1 MKQRLPL
8 TAAFLALALAA
19 SATAATTASA
29 SVTRAGRPATAG
41 VGATAR
47 TGTAAAMTRAGQVPL
62 GAPAGLPYCVAQAM
76 PAGSQAQA
84 PPTATCYAS
93 FAASIRAA
101 TLGRVRLP
109 ASARPGTVTLAGIN
123 AAPAAAAT
131 TYVLAIDFQNSN
143 YGGVSLAWY
152 QSAKCGSFYAASMP
166 SGWNDVVSS
175 VIAYN
180 GCATTLFKNASF
192 GAGTFAITR
201 NGSASTLGTFNDQAS
216 SQTWCP
222 AYPCGS

>member
-1 MKQRLPL
+1 MKHRLSL
-8 TAAFLALALAA
+8 TAAVLALTLAGGA
-19 SATAATTASA
+19 ATATTAAA
-29 SVTRAGRPATAG
+29 SVGTPASGPYCAAQATPAGH
-41 VGATAR
+41 
-47 TGTAAAMTRAGQVPL
+47 QDQ
-62 GAPAGLPYCVAQAM
+62 APALV
-76 PAGSQAQA
+76 
-84 PPTATCYAS
+84 TCYAS

-109 ASARPGTVTLAGIN
+109 ASARPGTITLAEIN
-123 AAPAAAAT
+123 AAGSPAATAAT

-152 QSAKCGSFYAASMP
+152 QSAKCGSYYASSMP

-192 GAGTFAITR
+192 AATSYPVAK
-201 NGSASTLGTFNDQAS
+201 NGSASSLGSFNDAAS

-222 AYPCGS
+222 TYPCGS